1 MLLLELVA
9 RYNKEFVVLPVLGP
23 WMCDHVKTGATTK
36 FDIRVHTLKLHVQ
49 TWYEYIVYL
58 WRSALYLCYDAWTCR
73 VGALH
78 LLVDVPLLYG
88 AGSMWASACE
98 IADTMLYLHT
108 GEYNSLLEKVV
119 QVPNRLP
126 SFSIMSSKQ
135 YHFNSLS
142 HCYYLKISHLN

>member
-1 MLLLELVA
+1 
-9 RYNKEFVVLPVLGP
+9 
-23 WMCDHVKTGATTK
+23 
-36 FDIRVHTLKLHVQ
+36 
-49 TWYEYIVYL
+49 
-58 WRSALYLCYDAWTCR
+58 
-73 VGALH
+73 
-78 LLVDVPLLYG
+78 
-88 AGSMWASACE
+88 MWASACE

-142 HCYYLKISHLN
+142 HCYYLKNIASQLSKKTSEVNRTINMKDLKV